1 MNPKYYS
8 FESPIGKLTVYFT
21 EKGIISLSFAEEEDN
36 LKYIERYYDT
46 PVEVEQ
52 KDYNY
57 HEEIIKYLKG
67 ELKEFTLPISFK
79 GTYFQESVWK
89 ELLNIPY
96 GETRTYRELAEK
108 VGCPKGP
115 RAVGGALNKN
125 PIAII
130 VPCHRVVG
138 SNGKLVGFAG
148 GIELKDKLLKLEM
161 NNKSLET

>member
-21 EKGIISLSFAEEEDN
+21 EKGIIALSFAEEGDN
-36 LKYIERYYDT
+36 HKYIERYYGT
-46 PVEVEQ
+46 PTQVEGNG
-52 KDYNY
+52 YNY
-57 HEEIIKYLKG
+57 HEEILKYLKG

-79 GTYFQESVWK
+79 GTSFQEGVWR

-96 GETRTYRELAEK
+96 GETRTYKELAEK
-108 VGCPKGP
+108 VGCPKGS

-148 GIELKDKLLKLEM
+148 GLDMKSRLLALEK
-161 NNKSLET
+161 NNVEN

>member
-21 EKGIISLSFAEEEDN
+21 ENGIIALSFAEEGDN
-36 LKYIERYYDT
+36 LKYIERYYST
-46 PVEVEQ
+46 PIEVDK

-57 HEEIIKYLKG
+57 HEEIIKYLNG
-67 ELKEFTLPISFK
+67 NLKRFTLPIFFK
-79 GTYFQESVWK
+79 GTPFQESVWK

-96 GETRTYRELAEK
+96 GETRTYKELAEN

-130 VPCHRVVG
+130 VPCHRVIG

-148 GIELKDKLLKLEM
+148 GLDIKSRLLELEK
-161 NNKSLET
+161 NNVEK

>member
-21 EKGIISLSFAEEEDN
+21 DEGIVSLIFAEEGDN
-36 LKYIERYYDT
+36 HKYIERYYGT
-46 PVEVEQ
+46 PILVDK

-67 ELKEFTLPISFK
+67 ELKEFTVPISFK
-79 GTYFQESVWK
+79 GTSFQESVWR

-96 GETRTYRELAEK
+96 GETLTYKKLAEK

-148 GIELKDKLLKLEM
+148 GLELKDKLLNLEKD
-161 NNKSLET
+161 NII